1 MNTDMKWLEP
11 WAYVFEGKR
20 VLELGCGPGIDSQF
34 ISTKAS
40 SLIAGDL
47 NINIA
52 IDESLNENKVKYL
65 ALDHSETLPFKDAK
79 FDVAIASL
87 TLHYFSWS
95 KTVEILGEISRV
107 LANNGQLICRLNS
120 TLDTNYGA
128 IGHIELEAGLYD
140 VNGANKR
147 FFSEQDILLLFADH
161 WRLIDLKHQT
171 IDRYEKPK
179 KIWAFKAVKL

>member
-20 VLELGCGPGIDSQF
+20 VLELGCGPGMDSQY

-47 NINIA
+47 NIDIA
-52 IDESLNENKVKYL
+52 IDEPLNENKVKYL
-65 ALDHSETLPFKDAK
+65 VLDHSETLPFKDAK

-87 TLHYFSWS
+87 TLHYFSWG
-95 KTVEILGEISRV
+95 KTVDIVREISRV
-107 LANNGQLICRLNS
+107 LTDDGQLICRLNS

-128 IGHIELEAGLYD
+128 TGHIELEAGLYD

-147 FFSEQDILLLFADH
+147 FFSEQDILRLFAENWQLAKLQH
-161 WRLIDLKHQT
+161 KV
-171 IDRYEKPK
+171 IDRYKKPK
-179 KIWAFKAVKL
+179 NIWEFTALKL